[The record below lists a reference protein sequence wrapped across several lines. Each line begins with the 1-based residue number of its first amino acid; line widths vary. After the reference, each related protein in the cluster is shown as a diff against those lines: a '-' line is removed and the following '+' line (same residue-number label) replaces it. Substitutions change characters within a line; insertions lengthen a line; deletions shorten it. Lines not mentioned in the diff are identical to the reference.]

1 MELVSL
7 GKFVA
12 VFNMIKQRIPTYR
25 LGQMFITT
33 AIADS
38 TSERMQ
44 KLWNMTNTQ
53 DALEEITSIMAELQW
68 VDIPVN
74 TEVSGSAATFAQ
86 LKEFSK

>member
-68 VDIPVN
+68 LCHQMNWTRLAVLPLLLHN
-74 TEVSGSAATFAQ
+74 
-86 LKEFSK
+86 